1 MSESFIEKVASMLGT
16 LVESITTSNML
27 SFYGLDSIVA
37 VELRRYTQ
45 RQIQPMPAARC
56 QMAKSMP
63 QGKENVHDGIRDTD
77 TSKSN
82 RGNGFGR
89 IFNSSLW
96 AAFN

>member
-1 MSESFIEKVASMLGT
+1 
-16 LVESITTSNML
+16 ML
-27 SFYGLDSIVA
+27 SIYGLDSIVA
-37 VELRRYTQ
+37 VELRRYDTQ
-45 RQIQPMPAARC
+45 RQIQSMLEEKI
-56 QMAKSMP
+56 AKSMP

-89 IFNSSLW
+89 IFNSNLW